1 MKRRDISSR
10 AFSDMPESLFV
21 PQNRNEQLARRAA
34 QLSEEDFENMQREFE
49 YRLALAEKRL
59 KAVTRERD

>member
-1 MKRRDISSR
+1 
-10 AFSDMPESLFV
+10 MPESLFV